1 MTDELIKYHAL
12 EFFRQHSRY
21 LSEDSIFDIE
31 RDLRNYQVENRKLY
45 EFKYQDAIEIGILKT
60 YLLDNDIII
69 FKESARVTGERLYGL
84 SEYGKELLK
93 RNKEHSYQ

>member
-1 MTDELIKYHAL
+1 MTNEQIKQHAI
-12 EFFRQHSRY
+12 EFFRQQSKY

-31 RDLRNYQVENRKLY
+31 SALRSYQVENRKLY
-45 EFKYQDAIEIGILKT
+45 EFKYQDAVEIGVLKT

-69 FKESARVTGERLYGL
+69 FKENARVTGERLYGL

-93 RNKEHSYQ
+93 INKDRFYK